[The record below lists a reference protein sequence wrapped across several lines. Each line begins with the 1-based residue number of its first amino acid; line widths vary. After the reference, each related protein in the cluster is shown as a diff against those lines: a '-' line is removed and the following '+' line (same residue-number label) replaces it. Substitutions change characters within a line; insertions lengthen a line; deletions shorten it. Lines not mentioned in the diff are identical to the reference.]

1 MEQAELFTNLA
12 AIAGIFVGFGALISI
27 RSERARDEE
36 VMMIRMI
43 VLFGIQVVI
52 AALVPVMLS
61 GYGVTGHGLW
71 VTSSW
76 VFLVLWWGSSIL
88 NRWDTE
94 RIRVLAAVDRRQ
106 RMWKE
111 LPAVPLW
118 LSMNGALIL
127 ILTGMFPDQEP
138 ALYATAVMMNL
149 FLNAGM
155 LVYLVYLQPRSGSDR
170 RETASP
176 ESHVDL
182 PTPAGESR
190 PIA

>member
-1 MEQAELFTNLA
+1 MEQVELFTNLA
-12 AIAGIFVGFGALISI
+12 AIAGVFVGFGALISV

-43 VLFGIQVVI
+43 VLFGILVVI
-52 AALVPVMLS
+52 TALVPVMLS
-61 GYGVTGHGLW
+61 GYGVTGHRLW

-94 RIRVLAAVDRRQ
+94 RTRVLSALARRQ
-106 RMWKE
+106 RMWGE
-111 LPAVPLW
+111 LPGVPFW
-118 LSMNGALIL
+118 VAMNGALIL

-138 ALYATAVMMNL
+138 ALYATAVTMNL
-149 FLNAGM
+149 FLDAGM
-155 LVYLVYLQPRSGSDR
+155 LVYLVYLQPRPGSDR
-170 RETASP
+170 GETASP
-176 ESHVDL
+176 ESHVNL
-182 PTPAGESR
+182 PTPVEESR